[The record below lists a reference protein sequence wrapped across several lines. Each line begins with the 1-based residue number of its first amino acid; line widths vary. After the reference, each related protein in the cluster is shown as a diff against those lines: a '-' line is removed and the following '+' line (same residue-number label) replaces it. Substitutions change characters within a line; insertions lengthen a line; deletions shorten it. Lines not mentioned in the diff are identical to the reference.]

1 MSPETRSGPEP
12 VRLAVVGAGAWG
24 SVLAWLLARRGHR
37 VTLWM
42 RDPAR
47 AARWDLD
54 RIDPAGRAPVA
65 LPDGATPTAS
75 LALALDEV
83 AGAFLALPT
92 SALDETLTLL
102 RPTLPAGAPLV
113 SCAKGLFAPDLT
125 RPARR
130 VELALPTSPVAVLS
144 GPNLAGEIAAELPA
158 AATVAG
164 RDPHVAQLVQGWIAS
179 ERFRVYTADD
189 PIGVEVAGAYK
200 NVIALAAG
208 MADGLDLGENAK
220 AALITRGLS
229 EMVRLGRHL
238 GGHERTFY
246 GLAGVGDLVATCA
259 SRASRNHAAGER
271 LARGET
277 VATLRQE
284 GLTAEGLATVR
295 AVDAYAERHG
305 LSLPIAEQVAAVA
318 FADRA
323 ADQAL
328 AALLARDPRD
338 EFEARRR

>member
-1 MSPETRSGPEP
+1 MSPETRSHPEP

-37 VTLWM
+37 VALWT
-42 RDPAR
+42 RDAGR
-47 AARWDLD
+47 AARWARD
-54 RIDPAGRAPVA
+54 RDDPRGRAPVA
-65 LPDGATPTAS
+65 LPDGVTPTAS
-75 LALALDEV
+75 LSQALDEV
-83 AGAFLALPT
+83 AGAFVAVPTAALEGTLALLRQ
-92 SALDETLTLL
+92 AL
-102 RPTLPAGAPLV
+102 PPGAPLV

-125 RPARR
+125 RPGRR
-130 VELALPTSPVAVLS
+130 IELALPTSPVVALS
-144 GPNLAGEIAAELPA
+144 GPNLAGEIAAGLPA
-158 AATVAG
+158 AATVAA

-179 ERFRVYTADD
+179 ERFRVYAADD

-208 MADGLDLGENAK
+208 MADALGLGENAK

-229 EMVRLGRHL
+229 ETVRLGRHL

-246 GLAGVGDLVATCA
+246 GLAGVGDLVATCV
-259 SRASRNHAAGER
+259 SPTSRNHAAGER

-277 VATLRQE
+277 VATLQEE
-284 GLTAEGLATVR
+284 GLTAEGLGTVR

-305 LSLPIAEQVAAVA
+305 LILPIAEQVAAVA
-318 FADRA
+318 FAGRP